1 MDNKYNGQDIA
12 GLLRDINAVQDL
24 IQVLHTCAEST
35 VPGIAVALEKLI
47 DPVALFLERANAGT

>member
-1 MDNKYNGQDIA
+1 MNNTYDVQGITE
-12 GLLRDINAVQDL
+12 LLRDINAAQDL